1 MIGRDYNGRKGMDN
15 MEKTIYVLLGF
26 AVVVL
31 VVSIA
36 GVFWSDCRNKKLQE
50 KDNDEDREITDEI
63 NRRE

>member
-1 MIGRDYNGRKGMDN
+1 MDN